1 SRRRGIKKILTAP
14 SHFPIA
20 SHRIHFRFL
29 FSFAFFFYRFMPS
42 HLALLSC
49 LLVLL
54 LSLDKFLLHYLKKR
68 LFSGPRIIPSGASKS
83 RRSMASAAK
92 WSETAMLVI
101 DMQKD
106 FVDPAMRSPM
116 LVAGGEAVVPTVAEA
131 VAVARERGIFLV
143 WVVREHDPSGRDVEL
158 FRRQH
163 YSGGKGPTVKGL
175 KGAELADGLVIK
187 EGEYKLVKTR
197 FSAFFATHLD
207 SVLKTAGIKNLVIV
221 GVQTPNCI
229 RQTVFDAV
237 ALDYEKVTVLIDATA
252 AARPEIHLS
261 NIRDMKNIGV
271 ETPTLEE
278 WRR

>member
-1 SRRRGIKKILTAP
+1 MT
-14 SHFPIA
+14 
-20 SHRIHFRFL
+20 
-29 FSFAFFFYRFMPS
+29 S

-68 LFSGPRIIPSGASKS
+68 WLSGGSIIPRISSGGPSKS
-83 RRSMASAAK
+83 RRSMAAAGSGAK

-106 FVDPAMRSPM
+106 FVDPAMGSPL

-131 VAVARERGIFLV
+131 VAVARERGIFVV
-143 WVVREHDPSGRDVEL
+143 WVVREHDPSGRDVEV
-158 FRRQH
+158 FRRH
-163 YSGGKGPTVKGL
+163 FYSGGKGPTAKGL

-187 EGEYKLVKTR
+187 KGEYKLVKTR

-207 SVLKTAGIKNLVIV
+207 SVLKTSGIKNLVIV

-237 ALDYEKVTVLIDATA
+237 AFDYEKVTVIIDATA
-252 AARPEIHLS
+252 AVRPEIHLS

>member
-1 SRRRGIKKILTAP
+1 
-14 SHFPIA
+14 
-20 SHRIHFRFL
+20 
-29 FSFAFFFYRFMPS
+29 MPS

-68 LFSGPRIIPSGASKS
+68 LFSGPRIPTSAASKS
-83 RRSMASAAK
+83 RRSMASPAK
-92 WSETAMLVI
+92 WSETAMLII
-101 DMQKD
+101 DMQVSLLRILSFISFWFPFLDFELVVTDGFVLCGIGGSIFVQKD

-116 LVAGGEAVVPTVAEA
+116 LVAGGEAVVPAVAEA
-131 VAVARERGIFLV
+131 VAVARKRGIFLV
-143 WVVREHDPSGRDVEL
+143 WVVREHDPSGKDVEL
-158 FRRQH
+158 FRRHH

-252 AARPEIHLS
+252 AARPDIHLCEYLCFINS
-261 NIRDMKNIGV
+261 LV
-271 ETPTLEE
+271 Y
-278 WRR
+278 

>member
-1 SRRRGIKKILTAP
+1 
-14 SHFPIA
+14 
-20 SHRIHFRFL
+20 
-29 FSFAFFFYRFMPS
+29 MPS

-68 LFSGPRIIPSGASKS
+68 LFSGPRIIPSGGASKS
-83 RRSMASAAK
+83 RRSSMAAAPK

-116 LVAGGEAVVPTVAEA
+116 LVAGGEAVVPAVAEA

-158 FRRQH
+158 FRRHH

-175 KGAELADGLVIK
+175 KGAELADGLIIK

-197 FSAFFATHLD
+197 FSAFFATPLD

-237 ALDYEKVTVLIDATA
+237 ALDYDKITVLIDATA
-252 AARPEIHLS
+252 AARPDIHLCEYTCFH
-261 NIRDMKNIGV
+261 IKTIFLL
-271 ETPTLEE
+271 LEI
-278 WRR
+278 

>member
-1 SRRRGIKKILTAP
+1 
-14 SHFPIA
+14 
-20 SHRIHFRFL
+20 
-29 FSFAFFFYRFMPS
+29 MPS

-49 LLVLL
+49 LLVLV
-54 LSLDKFLLHYLKKR
+54 LSFDKFLLHYLKRR
-68 LFSGPRIIPSGASKS
+68 LFSGTGGGSVPRGPSKS
-83 RRSMASAAK
+83 RRPMAPAAAK

-116 LVAGGEAVVPTVAEA
+116 LVADGAAVVPTVAEA

-158 FRRQH
+158 FRRHH

-207 SVLKTAGIKNLVIV
+207 SVLKTAGVKNLVIV

-229 RQTVFDAV
+229 RQTAFDAV
-237 ALDYEKVTVLIDATA
+237 ALDYEKVTVIIDATA

-271 ETPTLEE
+271 KTPTLQE